1 MFRAIHLVAGLAL
14 FAAAGS
20 STADAAQPKNACAE
34 REAAVSHL
42 SSKYRERTMAL
53 GLASNGGV
61 LEILTNEAG
70 TTWSIIVT
78 TPDGISCMVASGEHW
93 EPVQPI
99 RAGSR
104 T

>member
-1 MFRAIHLVAGLAL
+1 MFRAKHLLTGLAL
-14 FAAAGS
+14 SVAANTNIAQA
-20 STADAAQPKNACAE
+20 TPPKDAFTD
-34 REAAVSHL
+34 RDSAVSHL
-42 SSKYRERTMAL
+42 SSAYRERTVAL

-78 TPDGISCMVASGEHW
+78 TPDGVSCMVATGEHW

-99 RAGSR
+99 KTGSR
-104 T
+104 I